1 MDSCGS
7 VCLGIV
13 GSELQ
18 RSANNVK
25 GHGNKNI
32 VIIMQRLLAE
42 QSPGRAELSLRLC
55 EKALHWPQGKRNTTS
70 CIFACDCDWDCN

>member
-42 QSPGRAELSLRLC
+42 QSPGRAELS
-55 EKALHWPQGKRNTTS
+55 
-70 CIFACDCDWDCN
+70 

>member
-1 MDSCGS
+1 MIEGPFEIEYKYTGVCARSLEPSMDSCGS

-42 QSPGRAELSLRLC
+42 QSPGRAELS
-55 EKALHWPQGKRNTTS
+55 
-70 CIFACDCDWDCN
+70 